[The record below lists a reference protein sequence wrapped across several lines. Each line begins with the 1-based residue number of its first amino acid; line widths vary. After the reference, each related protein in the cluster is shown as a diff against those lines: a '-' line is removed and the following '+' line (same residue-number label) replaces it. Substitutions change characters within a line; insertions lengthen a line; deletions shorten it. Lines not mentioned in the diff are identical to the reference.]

1 MSPALDVVTIGRSS
15 VDLYGQQIGGRLE
28 DMASFAKSV
37 GGSPTNTAIGA
48 SRLGLKAG
56 LVTRVGDE
64 HFGRFIR
71 EQLLREGVDTRGVKT
86 DPKRLTA
93 LAVLGV
99 QDDKRFPL
107 IFYRHDCADMGL
119 VEDDIDDGYIAS
131 AKAVCLS
138 GTHFSTATTDAMN
151 RKAIRAAKAAGRLV
165 AFDVDYRPSLWGLAG
180 LGAGEERYIRSDTVT
195 AHLQTIAPDCDLIV
209 GTEEELHILGGSQD
223 TLEALRRIRALTRAT
238 LVCKRGPIG
247 CVVFPDAIPGSL
259 EHGIKGPGFPVE
271 VYNVLGAGDAFMGGF
286 LRGWLRDEPLEQA
299 CAYANACGAFAVSR
313 LLCSPEY
320 PTWEELQHFL
330 RHGAATP
337 RLRLDP
343 ALGHIHW
350 ATTRRPAPATLKAL
364 AIDHRWQLEAMADR
378 LGVGRERISGFKR
391 LAVRA
396 VAQVAASTAGAC
408 FEARPPGLAPQHE
421 GSGVDRE
428 LPSPHAEVRA
438 ERASKHAPGEGLRPY
453 RIERPPHP
461 DGSAVS
467 TSPSGRGWG
476 LLLDGTYGREALF
489 EAAEHGFWIGRPVEK
504 PGSRPL
510 AFETPDLGSHLAKWP
525 LAHTVKC
532 LCFYHPG
539 DPPELMARQEAALV
553 AVQDAC
559 RTTGRELLIEI
570 IASKHGVVADTTA
583 ADVLERLYALGLKPD
598 WWKLEPQTSA
608 AGWRAIEDTIGAGDP
623 YCRGVVLLG
632 LEAPEEELVAA
643 FALAAQNP
651 VVKGFAIGRT
661 IFAAAAEKWL
671 AGSMPDDEAVAEMAA
686 RFGRLCQAW
695 DRARSAG

>member
-1 MSPALDVVTIGRSS
+1 MSAALDVVTIGRSS

-71 EQLLREGVDTRGVKT
+71 EQLMREGVDTRGVKT
-86 DPKRLTA
+86 DPERLTA
-93 LAVLGV
+93 LAILGV

-119 VEDDIDDGYIAS
+119 VEDDIDEGYIAS

-209 GTEEELHILGGSQD
+209 GTEEELHILGGAQD

-238 LVCKRGPIG
+238 LVCKRGPMG
-247 CVVFPDAIPGSL
+247 CVVFPDAIPDSI

-320 PTWEELQHFL
+320 PTWDELQHFL

-364 AIDHRWQLEAMADR
+364 AIDHRWQLEALADR
-378 LGVGRERISGFKR
+378 LGAPREKISGFKR

-396 VAQVAASTAGAC
+396 VAAVAREPLPKGEVECAG
-408 FEARPPGLAPQHE
+408 G
-421 GSGVDRE
+421 
-428 LPSPHAEVRA
+428 
-438 ERASKHAPGEGLRPY
+438 APGEGLRSK

-467 TSPSGRGWG
+467 TSPTQVGPARLARSEERISGTPEIRGRGWG
-476 LLLDGTYGREALF
+476 LLLDGSYGREALF

-510 AFETPDLGSHLAKWP
+510 AFETPDLGSHLAEWP

-539 DPPELMARQEAALV
+539 DPPELKERQEAALV

-570 IASKHGVVADTTA
+570 IASKHGVVTETTA
-583 ADVLERLYALGLKPD
+583 ADVLERLYAVGLKPD

-608 AGWRAIEDTIGAGDP
+608 AGWRAIEDAIRAGDP

-632 LEAPEEELVAA
+632 LEAPEDELVAA

-651 VVKGFAIGRT
+651 AVKGFAIGRT
-661 IFAAAAEKWL
+661 IFAQAAEKWL
-671 AGSMPDDEAVAEMAA
+671 AGSMPDEEAVAEMAA

-695 DRARSAG
+695 DRAAADAKRAA